1 MPTRTLVRPA
11 PPPARPQMPTALPQT
26 QARIR
31 DLTTRAQY
39 ARREAQRL
47 RRGIRDELIT
57 LVNTHVVTRW
67 FANDALARL
76 GLPPLPGAY
85 LVGLCLPVTVTVD
98 APSRAVASH
107 AARAQVVNE
116 ATRLHHARLRRP
128 APAHTPPAHPVRESV
143 SVFDLTRLRC
153 PGSGGLARYTA
164 TGVLRLAVT
173 VHATD
178 KAAAWDAAQHALRGD
193 LARLRPGFVTFH
205 PDRASRSWIRAAG
218 TPVLVAGTD

>member
-1 MPTRTLVRPA
+1 MSTRTLVRPA
-11 PPPARPQMPTALPQT
+11 PPSARPQLPTTLPQAHARIHDLDA
-26 QARIR
+26 QARH
-31 DLTTRAQY
+31 
-39 ARREAQRL
+39 ARRAALRL
-47 RRGIRDELIT
+47 RRGIRDELIA
-57 LVNTHVVTRW
+57 LVNTHAVTRW

-107 AARAQVVNE
+107 AARAQVVSE
-116 ATRLHHARLRRP
+116 AARLHHARLRRAEP
-128 APAHTPPAHPVRESV
+128 ARTPPAHPVRESV
-143 SVFDLTRLRC
+143 SVFGLARLRS
-153 PGSGGLARYTA
+153 PGAGGLARYTA
-164 TGVLRLAVT
+164 TGVVRLAVT

-178 KAAAWDAAQHALRGD
+178 KPTAWDAAQHALRVD

-205 PDRASRSWIRAAG
+205 PDRASRAWTRTAG